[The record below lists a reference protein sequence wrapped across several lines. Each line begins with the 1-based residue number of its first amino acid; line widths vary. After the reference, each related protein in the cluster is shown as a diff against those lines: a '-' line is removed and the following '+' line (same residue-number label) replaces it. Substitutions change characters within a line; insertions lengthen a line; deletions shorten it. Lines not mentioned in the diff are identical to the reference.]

1 MVPPKKESEPTP
13 ENIQKLE
20 QWLTSIIAGH
30 PGANY
35 TYTFYEEI
43 DRYLGPWGKDGYP
56 IAYGKRYNILF
67 TTDNRLM

>member
-1 MVPPKKESEPTP
+1 MEPPKKESEPTP